1 VVLDGWVAKLRRSVT
16 AGGAGATS
24 GAPSDGVFVIG
35 DTPPATREQQ
45 ERLWWLVR
53 RGKRSLLIGSAL
65 MFGALVIAMARGT
78 APWSYWLIPL
88 VALVIAGAFEL
99 IDRRLSRHPPGSVE
113 VPADLA
119 DLIVEL
125 YQTRDEI
132 VIYGPDRL
140 PPDEYERVV
149 GLVRGHVAQIVAAAT
164 RLLVVERAGDRDAS
178 TALRADI
185 EARVEA
191 VMEVYEA
198 LDERE
203 GVVESIENDNS
214 LNTE

>member
-1 VVLDGWVAKLRRSVT
+1 VVLDGWVTKLRRSVT
-16 AGGAGATS
+16 AGGAGAAD
-24 GAPSDGVFVIG
+24 APSDGIFVIG
-35 DTPPATREQQ
+35 DIPPATREQQ

-53 RGKRSLLIGSAL
+53 RGKRSLLIGAAL

-88 VALVIAGAFEL
+88 VALVIAGVFEL
-99 IDRRLSRHPPGSVE
+99 IDRRLARHPPGSVE

-149 GLVRGHVAQIVAAAT
+149 GLVRGHVAEIVAAAT
-164 RLLVVERAGDRDAS
+164 RLLVAERAGDRDTS

-191 VMEVYEA
+191 VMDVYED
-198 LDERE
+198 LNEGE
-203 GVVESIENDNS
+203 GVAESVENDNS
-214 LNTE
+214 LNMD